1 MIEKLSYVTGISHI
15 GVAVENIERAAAQYE
30 LLGFTPSYEGT
41 LRDETRGVQIK
52 MMKNGGYAIELV
64 APLTAGAASPVDAY
78 IQPKCYM
85 MYHVCYTV
93 SDLDAQMALLRQN
106 KFVPVDEPRPS
117 DVLGGRRAVF
127 MLHRKMGILE
137 LAEEGK

>member
-1 MIEKLSYVTGISHI
+1 MKEKLTYVTGISHI

-52 MMKNGGYAIELV
+52 MMKNGGYTIELV

-85 MYHVCYTV
+85 CTMYVIRCRIWMRRWRCSGKTNSSRWMSLV
-93 SDLDAQMALLRQN
+93 LRM
-106 KFVPVDEPRPS
+106 S
-117 DVLGGRRAVF
+117 
-127 MLHRKMGILE
+127 
-137 LAEEGK
+137 